1 MLNKIIT
8 WYVNFSARFTTVLFV
23 IFIILFG
30 LSIYFV
36 KNNFV
41 VDSDLAAMFDGKNE
55 NVKRL
60 KTVTERIGTFETFLV
75 VAKSDSFD
83 KNLKFMEELSEK
95 IKVLKE
101 VSSVELK
108 KDTEYIE
115 KHALLYIPLEDLKE
129 NQKLIQKKIASQVES
144 ALSLESDKTTE
155 KTKDS
160 ELKDTIAS
168 IKKKASERKKK
179 FDLSPYFTTDDG
191 NYLALKV
198 RPSGK
203 DTDAKNL
210 TKAMTAIQSKIDE
223 IQPAHPGV
231 QAEIGGEL
239 LHKVKEVKSLNKG
252 LLFSTA
258 ACVILLSLII
268 MWFFRSFAAFFIVI
282 LPLSVGILAAIAV
295 TILLIGVFNIVS
307 AFSFTVLYGL
317 GIDFGIHLLSR
328 YGEKK
333 QTEPDPHKCMEITCI
348 DTFPSIISGALTTAV
363 AFLTIYF
370 IDFKG
375 FSDYGLVAFIG
386 IVTSLFAFF
395 LFFPVFVLLLE
406 KTGKLKV
413 NARKIT
419 ILETTYH
426 FFYLHKKTVL
436 IISGIITALSLVA
449 LVEIPFEY
457 DLKKLSYKVDESY
470 ENSIVKQYETKIVSE
485 KRDTRSRGRAAIYL
499 TESREDAAVVT
510 DILRDMQKSGTDGGR
525 IEGFYS
531 LSTFIPTDSEEKLKI
546 IKSMKRTIERKI
558 AILSDDDRNLV
569 EKELMPYLSVD
580 TPVEEELL
588 PDWIKKLL
596 SEKDGTLGKFVI
608 VMISGNYKD
617 MKEVSEIKN
626 TLGTLEKDGKEYLLS
641 SPFLLLADVDEVI
654 HKDVPILSFF
664 SLLVVFITLLIM
676 FRSLRHSIFLSIP
689 LLASIL
695 WMFGAAFV
703 FDVKL
708 NLFNMI
714 IVPTMLGTGI
724 DSSIHI
730 FDRFIKSGFD
740 RSAIPE
746 ILNHTGG
753 AVLFSSITT
762 LVGFMSLVFS
772 SHNGMISIGVIASLG
787 IAMATIVNL
796 TVFPLVMEKGKKK

>member
-1 MLNKIIT
+1 MLNKVIT
-8 WYVNFSARFTTVLFV
+8 GYVKFAAKHSAVLFAV
-23 IFIILFG
+23 FIILFG

-36 KNNFV
+36 KHNFV

-60 KTVTERIGTFETFLV
+60 KEVTERIGTFETFLV
-75 VAKSDSFD
+75 VARSDSFD
-83 KNLKFMEELSEK
+83 KNLKFMEELFA
-95 IKVLKE
+95 KVSGLPE

-115 KHALLYIPLEDLKE
+115 KHAMLFIPLEELKE
-129 NQKLIQKKIASQVES
+129 NQKLIQKKIADQVEK
-144 ALSLESDKTTE
+144 ALSLEGNG
-155 KTKDS
+155 DS
-160 ELKDTIAS
+160 ERSSGGELKNTINS
-168 IKKKASERKKK
+168 IKEKAQARKKK

-191 NYLALKV
+191 KYLALKV

-203 DTDAKNL
+203 DTDANNL
-210 TKAMTAIQSKIDE
+210 TKTITAIQSQIDSLKLS
-223 IQPAHPGV
+223 HPGV
-231 QAEIGGEL
+231 EAEIGGEL

-252 LLFSTA
+252 LAMSIA
-258 ACVILLSLII
+258 ACVIILSLII
-268 MWFFRSFAAFFIVI
+268 MWFFRSFSSFFII
-282 LPLSVGILAAIAV
+282 MLPLSVGILAAISV
-295 TILLIGVFNIVS
+295 TIVLIGTFNIVS

-333 QTEPDPHKCMEITCI
+333 HLYPYPEKCMEITCI

-386 IVTSLFAFF
+386 ITTALVAFF

-406 KTGKLKV
+406 KTGKL
-413 NARKIT
+413 NIDPRKIT
-419 ILETTYH
+419 ILEHIYL
-426 FFYLHKKTVL
+426 FFYRHRKTVL
-436 IISGIITALSLVA
+436 VVSAVITVLSALA
-449 LVEIPFEY
+449 LYEIPFEY
-457 DLKKLSYKVDESY
+457 DLMKLSYKIDEGP
-470 ENSIVKQYETKIVSE
+470 ENSIVKQYQKLIREQS
-485 KRDTRSRGRAAIYL
+485 RDSRSRGRAAIYL
-499 TESREDAAVVT
+499 TESREDAQTVT
-510 DILRDMQKSGTDGGR
+510 EMLREMQKNGSDKGR
-525 IEGFYS
+525 IEGVFS
-531 LSTFIPTDSEEKLKI
+531 LSTFIPSDSDEKLRI
-546 IKSMKRTIERKI
+546 IKSIRRTIERKI
-558 AILSDDDRNLV
+558 NILPEEDRSLV
-569 EKELMPYLSVD
+569 ETELMPYLSVD
-580 TPVEEELL
+580 TPVEEEKL
-588 PDWIKKLL
+588 PAWVKKML
-596 SEKDGTLGKFVI
+596 SEKDGTMGSFVI
-608 VMISGNYKD
+608 VLISGNYKD
-617 MKEVSEIKN
+617 MKVVSEIKN
-626 TLGTLEKDGKEYLLS
+626 TFGTLENNGKRFYLS

-654 HKDVPILSFF
+654 HEDVPLLSLF
-664 SLLVVFITLLIM
+664 SLLVVIATLLVM
-676 FRSLRHSIFLSIP
+676 FRSFRHSVFLSIP

-695 WMFGAAFV
+695 WMFGAAFI
-703 FDVKL
+703 FDAKL

-730 FDRFIKSGFD
+730 FDRFIKSGYD
-740 RSAIPE
+740 RNAIPG

-772 SHNGMISIGVIASLG
+772 SHNGMISIGVIAALG

-796 TVFPLVMEKGKKK
+796 TVFPLVMEKGKRS